1 MKSALKTPGQQQFLV
16 QQPLQQQQQ
25 QQLSQKR
32 IFVSKEGSESVSI
45 VQLFG
50 DSQEH
55 WATFLAEIGHN
66 LDIPEYCGIS
76 ITLAEVNANSTS
88 PSQLQS
94 NDKIVVR
101 IV

>member
-1 MKSALKTPGQQQFLV
+1 MKSALQTPGQQPFLV

-32 IFVSKEGSESVSI
+32 IFVSKEGLESVSI

-66 LDIPEYCGIS
+66 LDIPEYCRIS
-76 ITLAEVNANSTS
+76 ITLAEVNANITS
-88 PSQLQS
+88 PRQLQS